1 MHNNQ
6 TMEHEKM
13 NIEFDFDTSKQLYNA
28 VRGLVI
34 RTAISRWTDYVQI
47 TLKDDYRFEILV
59 CDSQILYGINAGASG
74 DIGGWKIGD
83 SKFFKLDAKAFDNA
97 KNPVKITDEG
107 LIIGEKVLPFLK
119 DDNVL
124 RCFSAILYKRIPAQ
138 CGHYI
143 PRFSTTYMKRAERF
157 LGAQEFALCTICQPQ
172 DEPYLPA
179 LIYNNNVGR
188 QFVILMPMKI

>member
-1 MHNNQ
+1 
-6 TMEHEKM
+6 M
-13 NIEFDFDTSKQLYNA
+13 NIAFDFDTSKQLYNA
-28 VRGLVI
+28 VRGLAI

-74 DIGGWKIGD
+74 DIGGWKVGD

-124 RCFSAILYKRIPAQ
+124 RCFSAILYKKIPTQ